1 MPYERL
7 CETRAFQPERAL
19 RVEASTISKNDITY
33 MHGSHLKVV
42 APSAANGDFDF
53 LTAPP
58 TQQRM
63 VGMEECP
70 LHLRKGRL
78 FCLAINAKFV

>member
-1 MPYERL
+1 
-7 CETRAFQPERAL
+7 
-19 RVEASTISKNDITY
+19 

-70 LHLRKGRL
+70 LHLRKGCL
-78 FCLAINAKFV
+78 FCLAINDIFMYSNQLDNFFMRAL

>member
-1 MPYERL
+1 MTNFKRIL
-7 CETRAFQPERAL
+7 DDNI
-19 RVEASTISKNDITY
+19 ISI
-33 MHGSHLKVV
+33 SFKVV

>member
-1 MPYERL
+1 M
-7 CETRAFQPERAL
+7 
-19 RVEASTISKNDITY
+19 STEFSSFVVSNRNFGFKTIF
-33 MHGSHLKVV
+33 LPKVV

-70 LHLRKGRL
+70 LHLRKGCNVL
-78 FCLAINAKFV
+78 NDAN

>member
-1 MPYERL
+1 MTNFKRIL
-7 CETRAFQPERAL
+7 DDNI
-19 RVEASTISKNDITY
+19 ISI
-33 MHGSHLKVV
+33 SFKVV

-70 LHLRKGRL
+70 LHLRKGR
-78 FCLAINAKFV
+78 

>member
-7 CETRAFQPERAL
+7 RETRAFQQETAL
-19 RVEASTISKNDITY
+19 RLEASTISKNDITY

-70 LHLRKGRL
+70 LHLREGCL
-78 FCLAINAKFV
+78 FCLAFNDKFV